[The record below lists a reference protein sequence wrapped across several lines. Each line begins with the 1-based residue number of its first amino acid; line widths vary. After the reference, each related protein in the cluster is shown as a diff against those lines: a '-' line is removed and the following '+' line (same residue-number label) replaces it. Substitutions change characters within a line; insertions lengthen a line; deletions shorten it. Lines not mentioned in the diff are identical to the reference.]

1 MNLAP
6 PNVGRPPS
14 GTVYRNNQ
22 KEGMPDAAA
31 LLRAKLQAKK
41 NGQPRSSPQPLGSMS
56 ADPPSPTGSTFSS
69 SSTVISHEYG
79 HTASSPPFMPF
90 SAHHGPL
97 DSMPVH
103 AHAGSPMPGAPAP
116 GPDTLSREQMLKQE
130 NERLLLELERL
141 KLEADKKKPTSRG
154 VSVDEE
160 RRRRTEELR
169 QQEREAAATAPR
181 RSTNG
186 LFKAVCSTDLLFLID
201 TTGSMGPY
209 IEAAKNQMKSIVDG
223 IGKAFL
229 NRASIRV
236 AVVSYKDHSDAGH
249 LQFLDFTESTDQVR
263 SFINNLTADGG
274 GDMPEDV
281 LGGIRRALDASWK
294 HQTRCI
300 IHIADA
306 PAHGRSMHDLSD
318 AMDRYANPGSEPHR
332 LTYPPLINQMLGL
345 KVNYILLRITEHTD
359 KMAFVFLEEYA
370 RAYGDCRLA
379 ETNKYFSKVKGL
391 YNNSATGGLLFRE
404 AEIGIS
410 YHALQNLVVRAVTA
424 SASRTATRTCGTCKG
439 TKVPRPGNGDG
450 GTALPFIGEGDEEP
464 TDAGVSMPL
473 EEVPAQWSNLDWFEE
488 SLTVEGFSLDVMA
501 QGSNALNA
509 MMDRDSNIT
518 VSTLELT
525 LRKRKTPFS
534 QGALRVASYARTEAS
549 TNRYV
554 VKTFKD
560 SHHSRL
566 AYLAEDM
573 RCQALCKAFALEFN
587 ALLDDC
593 HEHSIDFVV
602 TACFKGGGSSA
613 CSGEGCM
620 SIERYLDGKFVK
632 YNNNAGYVNE
642 DLGTNPSHLAAQ
654 AFSHFTYERSR
665 GRFLV
670 CDLQGVGEMMTDP
683 AIHTLDP
690 ERFKLSGTNL
700 GSEGFLLFFAF
711 HECNLVCHK
720 LGLKSS
726 GEGLAAEMDGVGSPV
741 FREDW
746 PAMPD
751 TVCCSN
757 KLCGRILRRAKK
769 NQSDHCPGYHWCDE
783 CLPQLET
790 FKVRRMCT
798 GPGKYHEF
806 EVSRFFFESQGRA
819 TPTKCVIHREGDVVE
834 PGTHTC
840 DDDTGPGSGTKG
852 GPSGGISLADSVV
865 ANPDFWK
872 RFKPAT
878 VALESD

>member
-1 MNLAP
+1 MNPAP

-22 KEGMPDAAA
+22 KGGMPDAAA
-31 LLRAKLQAKK
+31 LLRAQLQAKK
-41 NGQPRSSPQPLGSMS
+41 SCQPRSSPQPLSSMS

-69 SSTVISHEYG
+69 SSTAVSHE
-79 HTASSPPFMPF
+79 F
-90 SAHHGPL
+90 
-97 DSMPVH
+97 
-103 AHAGSPMPGAPAP
+103 
-116 GPDTLSREQMLKQE
+116 
-130 NERLLLELERL
+130 ERL

-154 VSVDEE
+154 ISVDEE

-229 NRASIRV
+229 NRASIRI
-236 AVVSYKDHSDAGH
+236 AVVSYKDHFDAGH

-263 SFINNLTADGG
+263 RFINNLTADGG

-306 PAHGRSMHDLSD
+306 PAHGRSMHDLGD
-318 AMDRYANPGSEPHR
+318 TMDGYANPGSEPHR
-332 LTYPPLINQMLGL
+332 LTYPPLIEQMIGL
-345 KVNYILLRITEHTD
+345 KVNYILLRITQHTD

-370 RAYGDCRLA
+370 RAYGDCKLA
-379 ETNKYFSKVKGL
+379 ETNRYFSKVKGL

-410 YHALQNLVVRAVTA
+410 YHALQHLVVRAVTA
-424 SASRTATRTCGTCKG
+424 SASRTATRTCSTRKG
-439 TKVPRPGNGDG
+439 TKVPRPGGGG
-450 GTALPFIGEGDEEP
+450 GTALPSIGEGDEEP
-464 TDAGVSMPL
+464 TDAGESMPL

-488 SLTVEGFSLDVMA
+488 TYTVEGFSLDVMA
-501 QGSNALNA
+501 QGCNALNA

-525 LRKRKTPFS
+525 LRKHKTPFA

-587 ALLDDC
+587 AILDDS

-602 TACFKGGGSSA
+602 TACFKGGGSAA

-654 AFSHFTYERSR
+654 AFSHFTFERSR

-711 HECNLVCHK
+711 HECNLLCHK

-726 GEGLAAEMDGVGSPV
+726 GEGLAAEMDGMGSPV

-746 PAMPD
+746 PAMPE

-790 FKVRRMCT
+790 FKVRQMCT

-819 TPTKCVIHREGDVVE
+819 TPTKCVNHREGDVVE

-840 DDDTGPGSGTKG
+840 DDDTGPGSGTEG
-852 GPSGGISLADSVV
+852 GANGGISLADSVV
-865 ANPDFWK
+865 ANPSFWK